1 METWQQPQSY
11 AGHSPIGDYVLYSRN
26 RDSSILENSNY
37 ELILD
42 ELTTFAEKF
51 DHLRDDGEAFAYD
64 FRTKHW
70 GCGWIEYI
78 IIRQDAPTQI
88 IELAESIESALSD
101 YPVYSDDDYSD
112 SDYSTEDLE
121 YAGAEKLDG
130 HEGRSRS
137 HRGGEADRD
146 RLGARHGLALARLG
160 RVALGDGR
168 RRRPLHGAVVVCAH
182 DAAAA

>member
-1 METWQQPQSY
+1 MEAWEHPQSY

-42 ELTTFAEKF
+42 ELTTFAEQF

-88 IELAESIESALSD
+88 IELAESIDAALSD
-101 YPVYSDDDYSD
+101 YPVYSDDDYSERQWKEMYRYWND
-112 SDYSTEDLE
+112 ISIRERIEWLKESGESIFAARNDDHIPESMHDNQIFYWNHTNNSPNQVA
-121 YAGAEKLDG
+121 YAAFL
-130 HEGRSRS
+130 GRST
-137 HRGGEADRD
+137 
-146 RLGARHGLALARLG
+146 
-160 RVALGDGR
+160 
-168 RRRPLHGAVVVCAH
+168 PLINK
-182 DAAAA
+182 